1 MNPFATQI
9 ARLKQEIKFCAR
21 VNSPHSKRGYIF
33 LNVFLLLKEV
43 RVAWTHGF
51 IGATGDAK

>member
-51 IGATGDAK
+51 IGDAK

>member
-21 VNSPHSKRGYIF
+21 VTDSKRGYIF

-51 IGATGDAK
+51 IGDAK

>member
-21 VNSPHSKRGYIF
+21 VNSPIRKGYIF

-51 IGATGDAK
+51 IGDAK